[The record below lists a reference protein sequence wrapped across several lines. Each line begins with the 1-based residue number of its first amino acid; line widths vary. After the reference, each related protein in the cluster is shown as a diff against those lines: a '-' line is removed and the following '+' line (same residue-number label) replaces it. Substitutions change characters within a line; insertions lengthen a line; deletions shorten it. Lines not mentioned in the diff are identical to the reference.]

1 MTHYDATTLQ
11 PYVDALGDEAI
22 SWLTD
27 RELVYSVDVPTF
39 GPSDPAMLA
48 DRIAGTI
55 GGLTLADAFAARYRR
70 SRSDEGMDLADVGR
84 WLAKRRSGHGG
95 HRLTAAR
102 QMFVMSAEAL
112 LDDPYQAPRNLAA
125 TMAQRGRSVRSPGN
139 AVRHT
144 IGNLRN
150 GSPWFGAAPPSYGD
164 AALPRAVAV
173 GLALHARPD
182 QVGIAAS
189 LDAAVSHASV
199 RATGTAA
206 VLAGIVAAIITR
218 PEHVRLADVVPHV
231 VASIDLP
238 GIRTE
243 LEEMMAGNGTFAVPF
258 SPEAL
263 DSLKLAIWSQQFGP
277 ELAGILHAAATI
289 SGGDRA
295 TLAIAGAL
303 HGATYGMGGLPARHR
318 DVEGAQ
324 ALAVLAHRLA
334 VGPGTA
340 GGMSDGPA
348 SGDGNADIWFLLDR
362 SGSMSS
368 IAEYVVSG
376 FDGFFASQRSE
387 AGDATVTVVQFDG
400 EDPHDVIVDARPIA
414 KVPSIGDRF
423 EPRGMTPLFD
433 AIALLLDRAE
443 RHGGDDAD
451 QLVVILTDGD
461 ENASREWTQKRLF
474 RRIEKLRD
482 RGWTFVFLGANQ
494 DSYAVGDQMAMP
506 AGNVSNFRADEMG
519 VSATYAG
526 LDRTVREWRGKQR
539 HERRRD
545 ADQFWG
551 DRKEAEEA
559 N

>member
-1 MTHYDATTLQ
+1 MNHYDSTTLQ
-11 PYVDALGDEAI
+11 PYADALGDEAI
-22 SWLTD
+22 SSLTD

-39 GPSDPAMLA
+39 DAIDPAVLA

-55 GGLTLADAFAARYRR
+55 AGLTLADAFATRFRR

-84 WLAKRRSGHGG
+84 WLDKRRSGQRG
-95 HRLTAAR
+95 HRLSAPS

-125 TMAQRGRSVRSPGN
+125 TMAQRGRSLRSPGN

-150 GSPWFGAAPPSYGD
+150 RAPWFAAAPPSYGD
-164 AALPRAVAV
+164 AALPRAIAV
-173 GLALHARPD
+173 GLALHARPE

-206 VLAGIVAAIITR
+206 VLAGIVASIVTR
-218 PEHVRLADVVPHV
+218 PEDVRLADLVPHV

-243 LEEMMAGNGTFAVPF
+243 LEEMMAGNDKFAVPF

-277 ELAGILHAAATI
+277 DLAGILHAAATI

-295 TLAIAGAL
+295 TLAVAGAL
-303 HGATYGMGGLPARHR
+303 HGATYGMGGLPARHQ

-324 ALAVLAHRLA
+324 ALSGLARRLA
-334 VGPGTA
+334 AGPGTSSDTT
-340 GGMSDGPA
+340 GMP
-348 SGDGNADIWFLLDR
+348 GNADIWFLLDR

-376 FDGFFASQRSE
+376 FDGFFASQRAE
-387 AGDATVTVVQFDG
+387 TGDATVTVVQFDG
-400 EDPHDVIVDARPIA
+400 DDAHDVIVDAKPIA
-414 KVPSIGDRF
+414 SVPSIGDRF
-423 EPRGMTPLFD
+423 EPRG
-433 AIALLLDRAE
+433 
-443 RHGGDDAD
+443 
-451 QLVVILTDGD
+451 
-461 ENASREWTQKRLF
+461 
-474 RRIEKLRD
+474 
-482 RGWTFVFLGANQ
+482 
-494 DSYAVGDQMAMP
+494 
-506 AGNVSNFRADEMG
+506 
-519 VSATYAG
+519 
-526 LDRTVREWRGKQR
+526 
-539 HERRRD
+539 
-545 ADQFWG
+545 
-551 DRKEAEEA
+551 
-559 N
+559 